1 MQNIKDLRDS
11 LAINYELMANKKM
24 DLKQGKEL
32 ANTAGKLLGTLK
44 IELEY
49 SQLQG
54 TKKKIDFLEY

>member
-1 MQNIKDLRDS
+1 MQNIKELRNN
-11 LAINYELMANKKM
+11 LAENYELMANKKM
-24 DLKQGKEL
+24 DFRQGKEL

-49 SQLQG
+49 QQIQG

>member
-11 LAINYELMANKKM
+11 LATNYELMANKKM

>member
-1 MQNIKDLRDS
+1 MQNIKELRNN
-11 LAINYELMANKKM
+11 LAENYELMANKKM
-24 DLKQGKEL
+24 DLRQGKEL

-49 SQLQG
+49 QQIQG